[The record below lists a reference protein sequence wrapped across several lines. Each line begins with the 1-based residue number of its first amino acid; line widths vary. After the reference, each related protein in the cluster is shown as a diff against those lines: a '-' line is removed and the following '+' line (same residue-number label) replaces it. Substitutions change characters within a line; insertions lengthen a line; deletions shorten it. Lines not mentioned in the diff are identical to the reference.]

1 MLYLISIKAK
11 CEVTSEKYAKWKKV
25 EREKEK
31 RHTHR
36 VIIETN
42 KRECCLPFSI
52 VFMFPLIWLKLNVKL
67 QYKSVSKKEREKRS

>member
-1 MLYLISIKAK
+1 MLYQILIKAK

-42 KRECCLPFSI
+42 KRECCLP
-52 VFMFPLIWLKLNVKL
+52 LA
-67 QYKSVSKKEREKRS
+67 